1 MRGRSGVLRPLD
13 GGRSTSIVPVCGKS
27 PRAPP
32 PPSVPRPDLRWG
44 FFASLLL
51 AAGQVVRE
59 AAQALLA
66 RETAQWSLV
75 REVAQWSLVL
85 APLPVALLLRLLG
98 LGLGLPGLLPLRGL
112 LLRFGLSL
120 LGAALGLLG
129 LVPYQGAVGLLEF
142 ALRLIHRGLLPC
154 LVGGYPCS
162 VRHTRRLS
170 RYAPT
175 LLSGPQNEFRRTS
188 RGEGRRMPLPSAR
201 VRKGKRRPAVEAKAG
216 C

>member
-13 GGRSTSIVPVCGKS
+13 GGRSTTIVPVCGKS

-32 PPSVPRPDLRWG
+32 PPSVPRPDLPRG

-154 LVGGYPCS
+154 LALVGCPCS
-162 VRHTRRLS
+162 VRHTRRLG

-175 LLSGPQNEFRRTS
+175 LRPFLAALGTNF
-188 RGEGRRMPLPSAR
+188 GESQ
-201 VRKGKRRPAVEAKAG
+201 EAKFAG
-216 C
+216 CPFQALGCIRAREDLK